1 MITNQPSTVNSFYS
15 NNTGLSQLESPAPKP
30 SVFDI
35 SSWSWFSWLIFFI
48 VLAFLG
54 FNVFVFLAKGTM
66 TFVDFFM
73 VCISKIYDFFKYL
86 FETLGSKLSS
96 SSSSSSS
103 SSFPSSS
110 PSSKPDLKVTPATEH
125 SNETPT
131 EITKEDKQMNVGTDD
146 DIMNALKRQK
156 VEKNMEKLFP
166 SSQPSYK
173 ETKQIKQTG
182 GLSQREQGQDPQ
194 KPGQLER
201 KVMPDDEPSY
211 SADDSYSA
219 IQMSKTS
226 SKSGWCFIGEDRG
239 FRSCIRVG
247 ENEKCMSGDIF
258 PSQEICVNPNL
269 RV

>member
-15 NNTGLSQLESPAPKP
+15 NNAGLSQLESPAPKP

-35 SSWSWFSWLIFFI
+35 SSWSWFSWLVFFI
-48 VLAFLG
+48 VLSFLG

-73 VCISKIYDFFKYL
+73 VCISKIYEFFKYL
-86 FETLGSKLSS
+86 FDTLGSKFSS
-96 SSSSSSS
+96 SSL
-103 SSFPSSS
+103 PSSS

-131 EITKEDKQMNVGTDD
+131 AITKEDKQMNVGTDD
-146 DIMNALKRQK
+146 DIMKALKREQTEKK
-156 VEKNMEKLFP
+156 VEKIFP
-166 SSQPSYK
+166 QSQPSYK
-173 ETKQIKQTG
+173 ETKQLKQMG

-194 KPGQLER
+194 QPGQLER
-201 KVMPDDEPSY
+201 KVMPGDEPPY
-211 SADDSYSA
+211 SADDSYST
-219 IQMSKTS
+219 IQRSKSS

-239 FRSCIRVG
+239 YRSCIRVG

-258 PSQEICVNPNL
+258 PSQEICINPNL

>member
-15 NNTGLSQLESPAPKP
+15 NNVGLSQLESQAPK

-48 VLAFLG
+48 VLSFLG

-73 VCISKIYDFFKYL
+73 VCVSKIYAFFKYF

-96 SSSSSSS
+96 SPSPS
-103 SSFPSSS
+103 PSSS

-125 SNETPT
+125 SNENPT
-131 EITKEDKQMNVGTDD
+131 AITKEDNQMNVGTDD
-146 DIMNALKRQK
+146 DIMKALKKQK
-156 VEKNMEKLFP
+156 VETNMEKLFP

-201 KVMPDDEPSY
+201 KVMPEDEPSY

-247 ENEKCMSGDIF
+247 ENDKCMSGDIF

>member
-15 NNTGLSQLESPAPKP
+15 NNTGLSQLESPSPK

-54 FNVFVFLAKGTM
+54 FNIFVFLAKGTM

-73 VCISKIYDFFKYL
+73 VCVSKIYAFFKYL
-86 FETLGSKLSS
+86 FETLGSKISSFSS
-96 SSSSSSS
+96 SSSSS
-103 SSFPSSS
+103 PSSS
-110 PSSKPDLKVTPATEH
+110 PSSLKPELKITPATEH

-146 DIMNALKRQK
+146 DIMKALKRQK
-156 VEKNMEKLFP
+156 LEKNTEKLFP
-166 SSQPSYK
+166 SSQPSYQ
-173 ETKQIKQTG
+173 ENKQLKQSG
-182 GLSQREQGQDPQ
+182 GLSQREEGQDPQ
-194 KPGQLER
+194 KPGQLEP
-201 KVMPDDEPSY
+201 KKMPDDEAPY
-211 SADDSYSA
+211 SADDSYST
-219 IQMSKTS
+219 IQMSKSS

-247 ENEKCMSGDIF
+247 ENNKCMSGDIF
-258 PSQEICVNPNL
+258 PSQEICINPNL